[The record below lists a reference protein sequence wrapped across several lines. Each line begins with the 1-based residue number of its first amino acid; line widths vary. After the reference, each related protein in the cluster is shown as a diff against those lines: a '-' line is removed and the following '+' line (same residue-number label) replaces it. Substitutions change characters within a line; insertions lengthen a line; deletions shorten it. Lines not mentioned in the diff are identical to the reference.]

1 MLNKNSYII
10 HLKNIKK
17 KDEELIGKSAFEKE
31 LILKDGF
38 KTQPGFVLTSLAFD
52 DFLRSTN
59 LVEPISLLLSEVK
72 PFVKESAESV
82 SDEIISLIQKADFPK
97 IIELPL
103 TEAYKSLSPVLEDSF
118 VKVSASHI
126 IDQKFIPQSSNIKKD
141 NVKGIVQLMDSIKEI
156 WASLFTP
163 EALES
168 RVNEYYHGALT
179 ISVLIKKISTG
190 DLSGE
195 FIFNDKNIGE
205 ISAIYGIGS
214 VSDYFEQRDIY
225 RVDLSSKKIVETI
238 LNPQKKMK
246 IRKGFSK
253 NSSGFFSEIDISEDW
268 QIKQKLNNEIQDS
281 LIDEINK
288 LYSEVNTPF
297 RLFWSVEGGVI
308 FIDDYEYISEYA
320 KETEREKIEKEMIK
334 RPNIIEEKFGKE
346 ESEFKRYPI
355 SEIEP
360 SETRINLLELS
371 KDDESD
377 NFIESNFKIDGVITG
392 LDITNMSSSKIH
404 SAKFFD
410 ISYIDGSKFVEELVD
425 EEHQE
430 KKIEK
435 LYLEIVTAARAAL
448 PRTFLYSLSN
458 LKPKKDSGLIF
469 DGDERFIEN
478 PEELLIEYIA
488 LRNVS
493 AKMHLSSLNFCIPS
507 LRTYNN
513 MRDILRVL
521 HAYPDYF
528 GIKNKVYAEIS
539 VPSFLFELT
548 RIDDEVDGFIIDY
561 YKLLKLMMYR
571 NNLRSTDH
579 TILFEIINEVSKVAN
594 FKSKEL
600 FIKLDKVSD
609 PIIDRIMRM
618 QNIGI
623 IFGSVPPASI
633 ISKVD

>member
-17 KDEELIGKSAFEKE
+17 RDEELIGKSAFEKE
-31 LILKDGF
+31 IILKDKF
-38 KTQPGFVLTSLAFD
+38 RTQPGFVLTSLAFD

-72 PFVKESAESV
+72 PFVRESAESV
-82 SDEIISLIQKADFPK
+82 SEEIISLIQKADFPK

-103 TEAYKSLSPVLEDSF
+103 TEAYKSLSPVLEDTF
-118 VKVSASHI
+118 VKVTSSHI
-126 IDQKFIPQSSNIKKD
+126 IDQKFIPASSNIKRD
-141 NVKGIVQLMDSIKEI
+141 NVKGIVQVMDSIKEV
-156 WASLFTP
+156 WVSLFTP

-195 FIFNDKNIGE
+195 FIFNDKNVGE

-214 VSDYFEQRDIY
+214 VGDYFDQRDIY
-225 RVDLSSKKIVETI
+225 RVELDSKKIIETI

-253 NSSGFFSEIDISEDW
+253 SSSGYFTEIDISDDW
-268 QIKQKLNNEIQDS
+268 QGKQKLNNEIQDN
-281 LIDEINK
+281 LIDEINN
-288 LYSEVNTPF
+288 LYSEVKTPF
-297 RLFWSVEGGVI
+297 RLFWSVEGGVVL
-308 FIDDYEYISEYA
+308 IDDYEYINEYA
-320 KETEREKIEKEMIK
+320 PITERLNIEKEAIK
-334 RPNIIEEKFGKE
+334 RPNIIEEKLLKKE
-346 ESEFKRYPI
+346 PEIKKYPI

-360 SETRINLLELS
+360 VDGRINLVELS
-371 KDDESD
+371 KEDESD
-377 NFIESNFKIDGVITG
+377 DFIESNFKIDGVISG
-392 LDITNMSSSKIH
+392 LDITKMTSSKIH

-410 ISYIDGSKFVEELVD
+410 ISYIDGSKFVEELVN
-425 EEHQE
+425 EESRE

-435 LYLEIVTAARAAL
+435 LYLEVVTAARAAL
-448 PRTFLYSLSN
+448 PRTFLYSFSN
-458 LKPKKDSGLIF
+458 LKPRKDSEFIF

-478 PEELLIEYIA
+478 PEELLLEYIA

-528 GIKNKVYAEIS
+528 GIRNKVYAEIS
-539 VPSFLFELT
+539 IPSFLFELT

-561 YKLLKLMMYR
+561 YKLLKLMVYR

-600 FIKLDKVSD
+600 FVKLDRVSD
-609 PIIDRIMRM
+609 PVIDRIMRV